1 MQVPQ
6 QLKPRLALG
15 EILSFSYETFRSNKV
30 RFGLTALGMV
40 IGTAALILVVT
51 IGLSGRQYVLS
62 QIQAAG
68 SNMIHAEYSN
78 AGVRAGTQDP
88 LTVDDVRAVQEQ
100 VRSIVA
106 ASPFLALNDRIGIG
120 GGKQQDI
127 LVLGVFPAYKTV
139 RNLTILS
146 GRFFDD
152 QDQQARNKVGVI
164 TDKLAKKLYGSTEAA
179 VGREVRIYGLLFT
192 VIGTFR
198 EGVETFG
205 LTEVEDNTVVIPFT
219 VSRFFTPNSSV
230 KEIYFSVADSAQVEG
245 ATEQV
250 RQVLHSRHRPESVYN
265 VLNLTE
271 ILAVANR
278 SATALT
284 LVLMLVAAVVLLV
297 SGIGIM
303 NIMLATVS
311 SRIREIGIR
320 KALGATNREIRYQF
334 LAEAMLISLI
344 GGIIGIAIGLAI
356 PYSVRFLTD
365 YHVPISGWS
374 AIVAIVVSTLV
385 GIVFGTVPA
394 TRAAQLDPVESLRY
408 E

>member
-15 EILSFSYETFRSNKV
+15 EILSFSYDTFASNKV
-30 RFGLTALGMV
+30 RFALTALGMV

-51 IGLSGRQYVLS
+51 IGMSGRQYVLN
-62 QIQAAG
+62 QIQAIGA
-68 SNMIHAEYSN
+68 NLIYAEYSSS
-78 AGVRAGTQDP
+78 GVRAGTPDP
-88 LTVDDVRAVQEQ
+88 LMVDDVRAVQEQ
-100 VRSIVA
+100 VRSVVA

-120 GGKQQDI
+120 NGKQQDI
-127 LVLGVFPAYKTV
+127 LVLGVFPEYKTV
-139 RNLTILS
+139 RNLTVLS
-146 GRFFDD
+146 GRFFDE
-152 QDQQARNKVGVI
+152 QDQQARNKVGVV
-164 TDKLAKKLYGSTEAA
+164 TEKLARKLYGSTEAA
-179 VGREVRIYGLLFT
+179 VGKETKIIGLPFT
-192 VIGTFR
+192 IVGTFK
-198 EGVETFG
+198 EGGETFG
-205 LTEVEDNTVVIPFT
+205 QSEVEDNTVVIPYT
-219 VSRFFTPNSSV
+219 VSRYFTSNSSV
-230 KEIYFSVADSAQVEG
+230 KQIYFSVADSSLVPG
-245 ATEQV
+245 ATEQI
-250 RQVLHSRHRPESVYN
+250 RQVLHARHRPESVYN
-265 VLNLTE
+265 VQNLTDL
-271 ILAVANR
+271 LAVADR

-334 LAEAMLISLI
+334 LAEAILISLV
-344 GGIIGIAIGLAI
+344 GGIIGIVIGLAI
-356 PYSVRFLTD
+356 PFSVRFFTD
-365 YHVPISGWS
+365 FHVPISGLS

-394 TRAAQLDPVESLRY
+394 ARAAQLDPVESLRY

>member
-1 MQVPQ
+1 MKVPQ

-15 EILSFSYETFRSNKV
+15 EILSFSYDTFRGNKV
-30 RFGLTALGMV
+30 RFALTALGMV

-51 IGLSGRQYVLS
+51 IGLSGRQYVLG

-68 SNMIHAEYSN
+68 SNMIHAEYSS
-78 AGVRAGTQDP
+78 AGVRAGTQDS

-120 GGKQQDI
+120 NGKQQDM
-127 LVLGVFPAYKTV
+127 LVLGVFPEYKIV
-139 RNLTILS
+139 RNLTVLS
-146 GRFFDD
+146 GRFFDE

-179 VGREVRIYGLLFT
+179 VGRQVKLIGLPFT
-192 VIGTFR
+192 IIGTFK

-205 LTEVEDNTVVIPFT
+205 LTEVEDNTVVIPYT
-219 VSRFFTPNSSV
+219 VSRFFTPNSAV
-230 KEIYFSVADSAQVEG
+230 KEIYFSVADSSQVPR
-245 ATEQV
+245 ATEEI
-250 RQVLHSRHRPESVYN
+250 RQVLHARHRAESVYN
-265 VLNLTE
+265 VQNLTE
-271 ILAVANR
+271 LLAVADR
-278 SATALT
+278 SAMALT

-303 NIMLATVS
+303 NIMLSTVS

-334 LAEAMLISLI
+334 LAEAILISLV
-344 GGIIGIAIGLAI
+344 GGVIGIVIGLAI
-356 PYSVRFLTD
+356 PFSVRYFTD
-365 YHVPISGWS
+365 YHVPISGFS

>member
-15 EILSFSYETFRSNKV
+15 EILAFSYETFRSNKV
-30 RFGLTALGMV
+30 RFALTALGMV

-68 SNMIHAEYSN
+68 SNMIHAEYSS
-78 AGVRAGTQDP
+78 AGVRAGTQDS
-88 LTVDDVRAVQEQ
+88 LTVEDVHAVQEQ
-100 VRSIVA
+100 VRSVVA

-120 GGKQQDI
+120 DGKQQDI
-127 LVLGVFPAYKTV
+127 LVLGVFPAYRIV
-139 RNLTILS
+139 RNLKVLS
-146 GRFFDD
+146 GRFFDE

-164 TDKLAKKLYGSTEAA
+164 TDKLARKLYGSEEAA
-179 VGREVRIYGLLFT
+179 VGKEVRIYGLPFT
-192 VIGTFR
+192 VIGTFK

-230 KEIYFSVADSAQVEG
+230 KEIYFSVADSSEVAD
-245 ATEQV
+245 ATDEI
-250 RQVLHSRHRPESVYN
+250 RQVLHARHRPESVYN
-265 VLNLTE
+265 VQNLTE

-303 NIMLATVS
+303 NIMLSTVS

-334 LAEAMLISLI
+334 LSEAMLISLV
-344 GGIIGIAIGLAI
+344 GGSVGIVIGLAI
-356 PYSVRFLTD
+356 PFSVRFFTD

-385 GIVFGTVPA
+385 GVIFGTVPA
-394 TRAAQLDPVESLRY
+394 SRAAQLDPVESLRY

>member
-15 EILSFSYETFRSNKV
+15 EILAFSYETFLSNKV
-30 RFGLTALGMV
+30 RFALTALGMV

-51 IGLSGRQYVLS
+51 IGMSGRQYVLN
-62 QIQAAG
+62 QIQAIGA
-68 SNMIHAEYSN
+68 NLIYAEYSSS
-78 AGVRAGTQDP
+78 GVRAGTPDP

-100 VRSIVA
+100 VPSIVA

-120 GGKQQDI
+120 DGKQQDI
-127 LVLGVFPAYKTV
+127 LVLGVFPQYKTV
-139 RNLTILS
+139 RNLKVLS
-146 GRFFDD
+146 GRFFDE
-152 QDQQARNKVGVI
+152 QDQQARNKVGVV
-164 TDKLAKKLYGSTEAA
+164 TEKLARKLYGSPEAA
-179 VGREVRIYGLLFT
+179 VGKETKIIGLPFT
-192 VIGTFR
+192 IIGTFK
-198 EGVETFG
+198 EGAETFG
-205 LTEVEDNTVVIPFT
+205 QSEVEDNTVVIPFT
-219 VSRFFTPNSSV
+219 VSRFFTTTSAV
-230 KEIYFSVADSAQVEG
+230 KQIYFSVADSSLVPA
-245 ATEQV
+245 ATEDI
-250 RQVLHSRHRPESVYN
+250 RQVLHARHRAESVYN
-265 VLNLTE
+265 VQNLTE
-271 ILAVANR
+271 LLAVADR
-278 SATALT
+278 SAMALT

-334 LAEAMLISLI
+334 LSEAMMISLV
-344 GGIIGIAIGLAI
+344 GGIIGIVIGLAI
-356 PYSVRFLTD
+356 PFSVRFFTD
-365 YHVPISGWS
+365 FHVPISGLS